1 MANLDLFF
9 TAATTTKVIFA
20 TPDSTSASPTSA
32 TKLARFQTT
41 KPTPN
46 NWFNWLLWKISPR
59 TITSG
64 LEYNNGIFASD
75 RTGLDRLFRLRHR
88 SKFFS
93 HIDIPYYVAKVGY

>member
-46 NWFNWLLWKISPR
+46 N
-59 TITSG
+59 
-64 LEYNNGIFASD
+64 
-75 RTGLDRLFRLRHR
+75 
-88 SKFFS
+88 
-93 HIDIPYYVAKVGY
+93 